1 MANRNL
7 TPFREVTGQA
17 VENKGQSLLEV
28 GVDIADQIVRQGQE
42 AKIVEN
48 LSNAEMEVRAL
59 ENQYRIDNEGDPFG
73 GLDKYKND
81 RKKIFDKYGGDIS
94 PLYGREWR
102 NRSSDVAIRN
112 DATQQ
117 AWGLKQTRVNTVN
130 SINTNIKNSMSKA
143 ADDGRN
149 FAASSGT
156 DPEAFINYAVSRET
170 IQEFGDRNLGSETTA
185 GMLEGFDEDYMKS
198 FLSGVSESDPLRA
211 VSLMDNDTVKD
222 SFSDQAQFL
231 KMKDAMTARAK
242 RFQKAQKSARSV
254 GGMSAENSLIGQI
267 GNMSYADLQQN
278 FSEFS
283 MSPQV
288 QAFYEEVNG
297 YASQRAAV
305 KGAEKINLKRKFQTV
320 ISEALSKDDLT
331 DGDLRLMQDAIYGGM
346 NKKVLSDSE
355 GFGYINE
362 LMQPLLEKKR
372 ANIDQ
377 FKTGQFNPFQENL
390 GLDTLDAEIVQIT
403 GLADMPQRNIG
414 NDDALAINETTNA
427 MYDAYLGSLMQ
438 EAKSRDMT
446 VADLSG
452 LPFSEEKAIYDKA
465 LKVAKDGVLK
475 SIYPS
480 LANVEEMPATIIDG
494 DRKINTGLSKGG
506 ATQNVKTPNTKIATD
521 ANGNKA
527 LVEVDNNGKILK
539 VIKEIK

>member
-267 GNMSYADLQQN
+267 GNISYADLQQN

-305 KGAEKINLKRKFQTV
+305 KGAEKIDLKRKFQTV
-320 ISEALSKDDLT
+320 IREALSKDDLT

-355 GFGYINE
+355 GFGYLNE

-372 ANIDQ
+372 VNIDQ
-377 FKTGQFNPFQENL
+377 FKTGQFNPFEENL
-390 GLDTLDAEIVQIT
+390 GLDTLDAEIAQIT
-403 GLADMPQRNIG
+403 GLAEMPERSIG
-414 NDDALAINETTNA
+414 NDDALAFNETTNA

-452 LPFSEEKAIYDKA
+452 LPFSEEKAIYDKS
-465 LKVAKDGVLK
+465 LKVAKEGVLK
-475 SIYPS
+475 LMYPS

-494 DRKINTGLSKGG
+494 DKKINTGLSKGR
-506 ATQNVKTPNTKIATD
+506 ATQNVKTPKTKIATD

-527 LVEVDNNGKILK
+527 LVEIDNNGKILK